1 MSDMVTWLLPVKNAM
16 PYLTQTLESI
26 GAQTYRHWQVLAWDN
41 GSTDGS
47 VQELQRWIP
56 HRLPGRVVADRPMGL
71 GACLAHMVEES
82 STPLCAR
89 IDADDVNEPDRLER
103 QVVFLR
109 DHPETAVVGTGIQFI
124 DEQGNER
131 DGAWSA
137 RTDDA
142 EIRWRL
148 RFCNAL
154 NHPTVLFRRSV
165 VLAAGNYR
173 DMMPGQDY
181 DLWVR
186 VAARASMANLPQPLV
201 RYRLLPSSVGA
212 RHPGMSEQLFERV
225 ASDHASI
232 LFPGLDRERALRLR
246 RLVTNETETD
256 VNLTDCLNYRRC
268 AAEAARRVGRHS
280 GYFRDTQSYRRQF
293 RSLLMR
299 WFKRQPGAAMAW
311 PVIRGTRRRLDHIR
325 RTGSVSHGSA

>member
-1 MSDMVTWLLPVKNAM
+1 MSVQVTWLLPVKDAM
-16 PYLTQTLESI
+16 PHLRQTLESI
-26 GAQTYRHWQVLAWDN
+26 GAQTRRHWQVLAWDN

-47 VQELQRWIP
+47 VRELQRWIP
-56 HRLPGRVVADRPMGL
+56 HRLPGRVVVDQPMSL
-71 GACLAHMVEES
+71 GACLARMVQES

-103 QVVFLR
+103 QVAFLR
-109 DHPETAVVGTGIQFI
+109 DHSQVAVVGTGIRFI
-124 DEQGNER
+124 DEQGNDR
-131 DGAWSA
+131 DGAWSVY
-137 RTDDA
+137 TDDS

-154 NHPTVLFRRSV
+154 NHPTVLFRRSA

-186 VAARASMANLPQPLV
+186 VAAGAAMGNLPQPLV
-201 RYRLLPSSVGA
+201 RYRLSPSSVGA

-232 LFPGLDRERALRLR
+232 MFPGLDREQALRLR
-246 RLVTNETETD
+246 RLVTNETQTG
-256 VNLTDCLNYRRC
+256 VTLTDCLNYRRC
-268 AAEAARRVGRHS
+268 AVESARRVGRHS
-280 GYFRDTQSYRRQF
+280 RYFRSTQSYRQQF
-293 RSLLMR
+293 RSLFVR
-299 WFKRQPGAAMAW
+299 WLKRQPGAAAAA
-311 PVIRGTRRRLDHIR
+311 PVIRSARRRLGSPR
-325 RTGSVSHGSA
+325 ETRSVSHGSA